1 MLQPYIGSTTTI
13 LSDDEE
19 LQEFPVFVGLG
30 KGTSSTEL
38 DPLM

>member
-1 MLQPYIGSTTTI
+1 MLQPNIESTTTI

-19 LQEFPVFVGLG
+19 LQEFSLFVGLG

-38 DPLM
+38 DP